1 MILFVLTFLC
11 LYGGINF
18 YAFFRA
24 RSVFH
29 FSGFPQ
35 TIIVMV
41 LILLICAPILVR
53 VAEAYHHEFM
63 ARAIA
68 YIG

>member
-35 TIIVMV
+35 TIIIIV
-41 LILLICAPILVR
+41 LILLYDLNIVGKVLTYNTKIRQNIYTWML
-53 VAEAYHHEFM
+53 
-63 ARAIA
+63 
-68 YIG
+68 